1 MSELETGVRLLPY
14 PGVVARIEFLSDRGN
29 IIFEELEP
37 LLLKADLVHVDI
49 HSWDIFIT
57 ASQTLILET
66 QKTQNC

>member
-1 MSELETGVRLLPY
+1 MSELETGVRLLSY